1 MQLHYH
7 IPNMIL
13 TPVDSSNLAAIG
25 FELTD
30 PEMGDGELYVQFK
43 TGHTFRYFQV
53 PRERYKAFM
62 AAESKGGYFS
72 RFIRKK
78 YHGEKVDD
86 TPDVPLE
93 NRLEDTEYD
102 PYGMPTTKVEG
113 VKAKR
118 TDERTCGR
126 CGAKWTVGEV
136 HICSVPQQTS
146 IRTGSIDL

>member
-1 MQLHYH
+1 MELK
-7 IPNMIL
+7 
-13 TPVDSSNLAAIG
+13 PVESSNIAAIG
-25 FELTD
+25 YELTD

-43 TGHTFRYFQV
+43 TGHTFRFFQV

-62 AAESKGGYFS
+62 DAESKGGYFA

-78 YHGEKVDD
+78 YHGEK
-86 TPDVPLE
+86 LE
-93 NRLEDTEYD
+93 DEPNKSIENQLEDTAYD

-126 CGAKWTVGEV
+126 CGVKFNFGEKHV
-136 HICSVPQQTS
+136 CKMVRI
-146 IRTGSIDL
+146 GSISL